1 MAAKLKK
8 GISYWSFDGGLE
20 GKADISKVLRE
31 AKAQRFDSVEL
42 SCPGGAITLDSTE
55 AQCKEIAKE
64 AAGVGVEISSVA
76 TGLYW
81 AKLPTSSDANTR
93 KESIEITQKMLHIAR
108 WLGADAILYIPG
120 AVDVFFDPN
129 SEHLPYKECW
139 KRAQASLKAS
149 VKTAEKLKVSLCVE
163 NVWNKFLL
171 SPLDYCNFIDSFKS
185 KYVKAYFDTGNV
197 RMFGFPEH
205 WIEMLGKKRLGR
217 VHWKDFK
224 FKFYGGGEQG
234 EEATI
239 AEGCRKIARGS
250 AWAGAYSFC
259 DLGAGD
265 VNWPAVLKAF
275 AKIGY
280 TSYVTAEMLP
290 PGPGLIERTSK
301 DMDKILGR

>member
-1 MAAKLKK
+1 MAANLKK
-8 GISYWSFDGGLE
+8 GISYWSFEGGLE

-31 AKAQRFDSVEL
+31 AKQQRFDSVEL

-64 AAGVGVEISSVA
+64 AAGVGVAISSVA

-81 AKLPTSSDANTR
+81 GKLPTSSDANVR
-93 KESIEITQKMLHIAR
+93 KESIEITQKILHIAK
-108 WLGADAILYIPG
+108 WLGVDAMLYIPG
-120 AVDVFFDPN
+120 AVDVFFDPK

-171 SPLDYCNFIDSFKS
+171 SPNDYIAFIDSFKS
-185 KYVKAYFDTGNV
+185 KQVKAYFDVGNV
-197 RMFGFPEH
+197 RLLGFPEH

-224 FKFYGGGEQG
+224 FKFYGGGESG
-234 EEATI
+234 EEGAI
-239 AEGCRKIARGS
+239 ADGCRKIAAGS

-265 VNWPAVLKAF
+265 VDWPKVLAAF
-275 AKIGY
+275 KKVGY
-280 TSYVTAEMLP
+280 TGYCTAEMLP
-290 PGPGLIERTSK
+290 PAAGLVERVSK
-301 DMDKILGR
+301 DMDRILGR